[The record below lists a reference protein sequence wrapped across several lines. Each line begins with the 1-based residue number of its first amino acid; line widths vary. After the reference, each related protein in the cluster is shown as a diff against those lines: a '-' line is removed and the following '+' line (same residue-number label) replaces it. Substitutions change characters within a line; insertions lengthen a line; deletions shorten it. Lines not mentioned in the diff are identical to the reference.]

1 MGRYVGV
8 LALALGLIAGCRPAV
23 GREPPVALYLAG
35 PAFTDG
41 AAALTPLDPAAL
53 ADRADAP
60 PVGMGVPGG
69 LPIWAL
75 SGDGST
81 LVALDHRF
89 QLDPARVTAVVREVP
104 GGAERARFTLDQP
117 VGPAHLSRDGRR
129 LVVTETV
136 QRGPGRVS
144 PRSTWRVIDTGDGRV
159 LARVEIE
166 GDGLPSWI
174 DAEARRL
181 YAVVQSRDD
190 DGPRP
195 LVLTA
200 ADLTTGATIG
210 RLELPDVANGTWTIR
225 RPRPSQ
231 PGDPYLIGQ
240 AIPGIDLAPDGRHL
254 AVVPT
259 DADVVILIDA
269 ERMAVER
276 RVPFA
281 RPEGLW
287 RWLPFWPRPAAAKGV
302 AGVVRQAAFAPDGRQ
317 LYLRDAEYHLDAAG
331 GTQSLDLRLLRV
343 DLDRGAIAAAWRPS
357 EPIYDLQVDLD
368 GRSLYLVQPA
378 PNPDRYSGCSSP
390 ACPYVVR
397 RLDATSLAVVAERP
411 IVGHRQPAVRP
422 RR

>member
-1 MGRYVGV
+1 MRRYLGV
-8 LALALGLIAGCRPAV
+8 LALVIGLIAGCRLAV
-23 GREPPVALYLAG
+23 GGEPPVALYLAG

-41 AAALTPLDPAAL
+41 AAALTPLDPATL

-75 SGDGST
+75 SGDGPT
-81 LVALDHRF
+81 LVAFDHRF
-89 QLDPARVTAVVREVP
+89 QLDPARVTAVVRELP
-104 GGAERARFTLDQP
+104 GGAERARFALDQP
-117 VGPAHLSRDGRR
+117 VGPAYLSRDGRR

-144 PRSTWRVIDTGDGRV
+144 PSSTWRVIDTGDGRV
-159 LARVEIE
+159 LARVEVE

-174 DAEARRL
+174 DDGARRL

-195 LVLTA
+195 LVLVA
-200 ADLTTGATIG
+200 ADLATGATIG

-225 RPRPSQ
+225 RPSQ

-269 ERMAVER
+269 DRMVVER

-287 RWLPFWPRPAAAKGV
+287 RWLPFWPRPAGAKDV
-302 AGVVRQAAFAPDGRQ
+302 EGVVRQAAFGPDGRQ
-317 LYLRDAEYHLDAAG
+317 LYLRDAAYRLDAAG
-331 GTQSLDLRLLRV
+331 NTQPPDLRLLRV
-343 DLDRGAIAAAWRPS
+343 ELERGAIAAEWRPS
-357 EPIYDLQVDLD
+357 EPIYDLQVGPD
-368 GRSLYLVQPA
+368 GRSLYLLQPA
-378 PNPDRYSGCSSP
+378 PNPESYSGCSSP
-390 ACPYVVR
+390 TCPFVLR
-397 RLDATSLAVVAERP
+397 RLDASSLAAVAERP
-411 IVGHRQPAVRP
+411 IAGHRQLVVRP
-422 RR
+422 GR